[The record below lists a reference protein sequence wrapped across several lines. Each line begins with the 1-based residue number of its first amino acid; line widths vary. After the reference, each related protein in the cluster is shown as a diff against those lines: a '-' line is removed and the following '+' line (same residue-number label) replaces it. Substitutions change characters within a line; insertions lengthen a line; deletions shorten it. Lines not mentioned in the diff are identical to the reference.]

1 MRSSRRKRTQY
12 VLNLRDK
19 VEALQ
24 QRKADALEENTLL
37 KQLNSLW
44 TRLCEEV
51 EAEIQA
57 GVRAQIGDAMTK
69 AGAVFC
75 ADAKGESACAEE
87 SDESAQPGKELA
99 LSAAELELMQSAS
112 ADRLSGLMT
121 AGGASPGQTGQGI

>member
-57 GVRAQIGDAMTK
+57 GVRAQIGDAMSRASAAAGIC
-69 AGAVFC
+69 AGA
-75 ADAKGESACAEE
+75 GEESACVEQSECAQGVK
-87 SDESAQPGKELA
+87 ESALTG
-99 LSAAELELMQSAS
+99 SELELMQQ
-112 ADRLSGLMT
+112 ADRLGSLMT
-121 AGGASPGQTGQGI
+121 VGGSPGETGQGI

>member
-75 ADAKGESACAEE
+75 AGAKGESARAEE
-87 SDESAQPGKELA
+87 SEESAQPGKELA
-99 LSAAELELMQSAS
+99 LSAAELELMQSVS

-121 AGGASPGQTGQGI
+121 AGGASPGQTG